1 MDAPLDQQR
10 TLLELQTHD
19 SAIDRLNHQRESLP
33 EHARL
38 EQLVTNLAAIDQL
51 IAERQGELATVSR
64 EQARLEDEVEMVRRK
79 AQTEEARAISG
90 KVTSPKE
97 LTSIQEEVASLQRRQ
112 GTLEDDLLERM
123 ERHETLDAE
132 LAELSGRREGVTAEQ
147 AEVAKARD
155 EALAGIDREL
165 EVQRSAR
172 RLLEPK
178 VSEQLLKLYEQIRAR
193 QGGIGAGALVG
204 NTCQGCRTAL
214 SRVEL
219 NALRALPPEQVKR
232 CEHCRRILVVE

>member
-1 MDAPLDQQR
+1 LDAPLDEQR

-19 SAIDRLNHQRESLP
+19 SAIDRLNHQRASLP

-38 EQLVTNLAAIDQL
+38 EQLATNLAAIDQL

-64 EQARLEDEVEMVRRK
+64 EQSRLEDEVEMVRSK
-79 AQTEEARAISG
+79 AQSEEARAISG
-90 KVTSPKE
+90 RVTSPKE

-112 GTLEDDLLERM
+112 GALEDDLLERM
-123 ERHETLDAE
+123 ERRETLDAE
-132 LAELSGRREGVTAEQ
+132 LAELSSRREGVTGEQ
-147 AEVAKARD
+147 AEVSTARD
-155 EALAGIDREL
+155 EALADIDREL

-172 RLLEPK
+172 KLLEPT

-193 QGGIGAGALVG
+193 QGGIGVGALVG
-204 NTCQGCRTAL
+204 NTCQGCRTVL
-214 SRVEL
+214 SRVDV
-219 NALRALPPEQVKR
+219 NALRALPPERVKR

>member
-1 MDAPLDQQR
+1 LDAPLDQQR

-19 SAIDRLNHQRESLP
+19 SAIDRLNHQRGSLP
-33 EHARL
+33 EHALVERL
-38 EQLVTNLAAIDQL
+38 GTNLAAIDQL
-51 IAERQGELATVSR
+51 VAERQGELATVSR
-64 EQARLEDEVEMVRRK
+64 EQTRLEDEVEMVRSK

-90 KVTSPKE
+90 RVTSPKE
-97 LTSIQEEVASLQRRQ
+97 LTSIQEEVASLHRRQ
-112 GTLEDDLLERM
+112 AALEDDLLERM

-132 LAELSGRREGVTAEQ
+132 LAELASRRERLTAEQ

-155 EALAGIDREL
+155 AALADIDREL

-172 RLLEPK
+172 KLLQPK
-178 VSEQLLKLYEQIRAR
+178 VSEELLKLYEQIRAR

-204 NTCQGCRTAL
+204 NTCQGCRTSL
-214 SRVEL
+214 SRVDV
-219 NALRALPPEQVKR
+219 NALRALPPERIKR

>member
-19 SAIDRLNHQRESLP
+19 SAIDRLNHQRGSLP
-33 EHARL
+33 EHALVERL
-38 EQLVTNLAAIDQL
+38 GTNLAAIDQL
-51 IAERQGELATVSR
+51 VAERQGELATVSR
-64 EQARLEDEVEMVRRK
+64 EQTRLEDEVEMVRSK

-90 KVTSPKE
+90 RVTSPKE
-97 LTSIQEEVASLQRRQ
+97 LTSIQEEVASLHRRQ
-112 GTLEDDLLERM
+112 AALEDDLLERM
-123 ERHETLDAE
+123 ERRETLDAE
-132 LAELSGRREGVTAEQ
+132 LAELSSRRERLTAEQ

-155 EALAGIDREL
+155 AALADIDREL

-172 RLLEPK
+172 KLLEPK
-178 VSEQLLKLYEQIRAR
+178 VSEELLKLYEQIRAR

-204 NTCQGCRTAL
+204 NTCQGCRTSL
-214 SRVEL
+214 SRVDV
-219 NALRALPPEQVKR
+219 NALRALPPERIKR

>member
-1 MDAPLDQQR
+1 LDAPLDEQR

-19 SAIDRLNHQRESLP
+19 SAVDRLNHQRASLP

-38 EQLVTNLAAIDQL
+38 EQLATNLAAIDQL
-51 IAERQGELATVSR
+51 IAERLGELATVSR
-64 EQARLEDEVEMVRRK
+64 EQSRLEDEVEMVRSK

-90 KVTSPKE
+90 RVTSPKE
-97 LTSIQEEVASLQRRQ
+97 LTSIQEEVASLRRRQ
-112 GTLEDDLLERM
+112 GSLEDDLLERM
-123 ERHETLDAE
+123 ERRETLDAE
-132 LAELSGRREGVTAEQ
+132 LAELSSRRESVTGEQ

-155 EALAGIDREL
+155 DALADIDREL

-172 RLLEPK
+172 KLLEPR

-193 QGGIGAGALVG
+193 QGGIGVGALVG
-204 NTCQGCRTAL
+204 NTCQGCRTVL
-214 SRVEL
+214 SRVDV
-219 NALRALPPEQVKR
+219 NALRALPPERVKR

>member
-1 MDAPLDQQR
+1 LDAPLDEQR

-19 SAIDRLNHQRESLP
+19 SAVDRLNHQRASLP

-38 EQLVTNLAAIDQL
+38 EQLATNLAAIDQL

-64 EQARLEDEVEMVRRK
+64 EQSRLEDEVEMVRSK

-90 KVTSPKE
+90 RVTSPKE
-97 LTSIQEEVASLQRRQ
+97 LTSIQQEVASLQRRQ
-112 GTLEDDLLERM
+112 GSLEDDLLERM
-123 ERHETLDAE
+123 ERRETLDAE
-132 LAELSGRREGVTAEQ
+132 LAELSSRRESVTGEQ

-155 EALAGIDREL
+155 DALADIDREL
-165 EVQRSAR
+165 EVHRSAR
-172 RLLEPK
+172 KLLEPR

-193 QGGIGAGALVG
+193 QGGIGVGALVG
-204 NTCQGCRTAL
+204 NTCQGCRTVL
-214 SRVEL
+214 SRVDV
-219 NALRALPPEQVKR
+219 NALRALPPERVKR

>member
-1 MDAPLDQQR
+1 LDAPLDQQR

-19 SAIDRLNHQRESLP
+19 SAIDRLNHQRGSLP
-33 EHARL
+33 EHALVERL
-38 EQLVTNLAAIDQL
+38 GTNLAAIDQL
-51 IAERQGELATVSR
+51 VAERQGDLATVSR
-64 EQARLEDEVEMVRRK
+64 EQTRLEDEVEMVRSK
-79 AQTEEARAISG
+79 AESEEARAISG
-90 KVTSPKE
+90 RVTSPKE

-112 GTLEDDLLERM
+112 AALEDDLLERM

-132 LAELSGRREGVTAEQ
+132 LAELSSRRERLTAEQ

-155 EALAGIDREL
+155 AALADIDREL

-172 RLLEPK
+172 KLLQPK
-178 VSEQLLKLYEQIRAR
+178 VSEELLKLYEQIRAR

-204 NTCQGCRTAL
+204 NTCQGCRTSL
-214 SRVEL
+214 SRVDV
-219 NALRALPPEQVKR
+219 NALRALPPERIKR

>member
-1 MDAPLDQQR
+1 LDAPLDQQR
-10 TLLELQTHD
+10 TLLELQAHD
-19 SAIDRLNHQRESLP
+19 SAIDRLNHRRGSLP

-38 EQLVTNLAAIDQL
+38 EQLATNLAAIDQL

-79 AQTEEARAISG
+79 AETEEARAISG
-90 KVTSPKE
+90 RVTSPKE

-112 GTLEDDLLERM
+112 GSLEDDLLERM
-123 ERHETLDAE
+123 ERRETLDAE
-132 LAELSGRREGVTAEQ
+132 LAELASRREGVTADQ
-147 AEVAKARD
+147 AEVTKNRD
-155 EALAGIDREL
+155 AALAEIDAEL

-172 RLLEPK
+172 KLLEPT
-178 VSEQLLKLYEQIRAR
+178 VGEGLRKLYEQIRAR

-204 NTCQGCRTAL
+204 NSCQGCRTAL
-214 SRVEL
+214 SRVDV
-219 NALRALPPEQVKR
+219 NALRALPPERVKR

>member
-1 MDAPLDQQR
+1 LDAPLDQQR

-19 SAIDRLNHQRESLP
+19 SAIDRLNHQRGSLP
-33 EHARL
+33 EHALVERL
-38 EQLVTNLAAIDQL
+38 GTNLAAIDQL
-51 IAERQGELATVSR
+51 VAERQGELATVSR
-64 EQARLEDEVEMVRRK
+64 EQTRLEDEVEMVRSK

-90 KVTSPKE
+90 RVTSPKE
-97 LTSIQEEVASLQRRQ
+97 LTSIQEEVASLHRRQ
-112 GTLEDDLLERM
+112 AALEDDLLERM

-132 LAELSGRREGVTAEQ
+132 LAELASRRERLTAEQ

-155 EALAGIDREL
+155 AALADIDREL

-172 RLLEPK
+172 KLLEPK
-178 VSEQLLKLYEQIRAR
+178 VSEELLKLYEQIRAR

-204 NTCQGCRTAL
+204 NTCQGCRTSL
-214 SRVEL
+214 SRVDV
-219 NALRALPPEQVKR
+219 NALRALPPERIKR